1 MAVVVTIVGAL
12 GKDAEFKTVGSG
24 ELCQCPVA
32 GSIGYGDKKQTLWFD
47 VSKWGKGAQGL
58 AGILKKGTKVTVM
71 GELSKREHDGKTY
84 LQCRADLVEL
94 QGDAGQRGG
103 DDGWSAPQSGNERY
117 AGNAGNRSANN
128 QQAGSQSYAG
138 NADDFDEI
146 PF

>member
-1 MAVVVTIVGAL
+1 MAVIVTIVGAL

-24 ELCQCPVA
+24 ELCQFPVA

-103 DDGWSAPQSGNERY
+103 GNESPRQ
-117 AGNAGNRSANN
+117 NAVEQGGWNDEL
-128 QQAGSQSYAG
+128 
-138 NADDFDEI
+138 DDV
-146 PF
+146 PFASNDFALEWRVR